1 MKLVMILYLEEDEAC
16 VDRLLAEQG
25 VGAFSRLPLEGHGP
39 GARGWRG
46 DVPAYRSR
54 LVLTVTEEE
63 TAARLLHAVEE
74 CRGMQDPT
82 HPVRAVQVPVERVAS
97 CLCGDAEAAGDA
109 AN

>member
-1 MKLVMILYLEEDEAC
+1 MKLVLLMYLEEDEPC
-16 VDRLLAEQG
+16 VDRLLEKER

-39 GARGWRG
+39 GVQGWRG

-54 LVLTVTEEE
+54 LVMAVTGEE

-97 CLCGDAEAAGDA
+97 CLCGDADAADEAAD
-109 AN
+109 